1 MEAAGTYEHA
11 TTHPIRLVVNDDLQR
26 TRLTVFFRLIL
37 AIPLFLWAVLWG
49 VIALLAWIVTW
60 FATLFMGQS
69 PDGLHNFLGT
79 FLRYTTHVRAYT
91 LLVADPYPP
100 FTGKQGTYPIDLEID
115 PPQRQNRLTVFFRGI
130 LAIPAL
136 FLSNLLSQLN
146 QLLAIFS
153 WFIALVTGRVP
164 EGIRNFAALAIRIET
179 QTYAYALLLTGRYP
193 SFNVGI
199 ES

>member
-1 MEAAGTYEHA
+1 MEAAGTYEHT

-179 QTYAYALLLTGRYP
+179 QTYAYVLLLTSRYP
-193 SFNVGI
+193 SFNVGV

>member
-1 MEAAGTYEHA
+1 MEATSTPDVAR
-11 TTHPIRLVVNDDLQR
+11 THPIRLVVNDDLQR
-26 TRLTVFFRLIL
+26 NRLTVFFRLIL
-37 AIPLFLWAVLWG
+37 AIPLLLWALLWG
-49 VIALLAWIVTW
+49 VIAVLAYIVNW
-60 FATLFMGQS
+60 FATLFMGRS
-69 PDGLHNFLGT
+69 PEGLHNFLAT

-100 FTGKQGTYPIDLEID
+100 FTGKEGTDPVDLEID
-115 PPQRQNRLTVFFRGI
+115 PPERQNRLTVFFRGI

-136 FLSNLLSQLN
+136 LLSNILSQIN

-153 WFIALVTGRVP
+153 WFIALATGRVP
-164 EGIRNFAALAIRIET
+164 EGLRNFAALAMRIET
-179 QTYAYALLLTGRYP
+179 QTYAYVLLLTGRYP